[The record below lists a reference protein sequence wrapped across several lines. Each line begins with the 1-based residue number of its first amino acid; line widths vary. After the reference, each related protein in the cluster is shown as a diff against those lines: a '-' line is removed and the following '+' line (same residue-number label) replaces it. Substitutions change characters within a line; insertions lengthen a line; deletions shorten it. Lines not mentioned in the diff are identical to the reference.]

1 MKIIINEEPK
11 SQSRPR
17 FNSYTKK
24 AYEKEDITN
33 YKKKVSYAAKQVIKK
48 PIEKGIPLKIE
59 VSFYMKTPKVISNVK
74 KNASNIDNELIR
86 VTKKPDI
93 DNLLKAI
100 LDGLNGIA
108 FDDDNQITDVILK
121 KRYSF
126 DPRTEILITEL
137 GVLDV

>member
-1 MKIIINEEPK
+1 MKIIVNEEPK

-24 AYEKEDITN
+24 AYEKADITN
-33 YKKKVSYAAKQVIKK
+33 YKKKVGYAAKQVIKK
-48 PIEKGIPLKIE
+48 PIEKGIPLKME
-59 VSFYMKTPKVISNVK
+59 VDFYMKTPKALSGVK
-74 KNASNIDNELIR
+74 KNAYNIDKELIR
-86 VTKKPDI
+86 VIKKPDI

-100 LDGLNGIA
+100 LDGLNGVA
-108 FDDDNQITDVILK
+108 FADDNQITDVTVK

-126 DPRTEILITEL
+126 KPRVEIIIKEV